1 MHYQFECRNN
11 SECIAIYNVCD
22 GIAQCIDASDE
33 AIDLECHKSRFN
45 VPNPTQIQQSINSGK
60 IINSKQSETK
70 SIETKAQPPIS
81 IYQHESRF
89 PQTNRASHTL
99 PVYNYPKTADS
110 EITRSSDD
118 HSIVPKKH
126 NFSPS
131 GERGVKN
138 NYNSQY
144 RGAWNQY
151 YQPNDA
157 YNGGDNRISSSGY
170 LVEPEYNY
178 GTNRDSSLNSGSY
191 WPSLGRKQ
199 SYDIS
204 DQFLSSGSQPYLPL
218 ANKPQNIGDEWQQAN
233 DRDSNYYDR
242 ISRPVLN
249 KPETMARPV
258 SQETSSDSRINTKV
272 RQMETQSALK
282 TKKEPQNQKFE
293 QQLKSQSKEES
304 KKPLV
309 QNQSTSYSHLASD
322 KGYVKS
328 PNIVAVSY
336 MHDSSQQSGRET
348 NSAVIA
354 LSLGL
359 LVTALL
365 IVLVGCRMKSFKRK
379 IARRGRTL
387 AHDADYLVNGMYL

>member
-1 MHYQFECRNN
+1 
-11 SECIAIYNVCD
+11 
-22 GIAQCIDASDE
+22 
-33 AIDLECHKSRFN
+33 
-45 VPNPTQIQQSINSGK
+45 
-60 IINSKQSETK
+60 
-70 SIETKAQPPIS
+70 
-81 IYQHESRF
+81 
-89 PQTNRASHTL
+89 
-99 PVYNYPKTADS
+99 
-110 EITRSSDD
+110 
-118 HSIVPKKH
+118 
-126 NFSPS
+126 
-131 GERGVKN
+131 
-138 NYNSQY
+138 
-144 RGAWNQY
+144 
-151 YQPNDA
+151 
-157 YNGGDNRISSSGY
+157 
-170 LVEPEYNY
+170 LVEPEYLNSY

-191 WPSLGRKQ
+191 WPSFGRQQ

-204 DQFLSSGSQPYLPL
+204 DQFLSSGGQPYSPL
-218 ANKPQNIGDEWQQAN
+218 VNKPQQNIGDEWQQGN

-242 ISRPVLN
+242 ISRPALN

-258 SQETSSDSRINTKV
+258 SQETSSDSRTNTKV
-272 RQMETQSALK
+272 QQMETQSALK
-282 TKKEPQNQKFE
+282 TKKESANQMFE

-304 KKPLV
+304 KKTLV
-309 QNQSTSYSHLASD
+309 PNQSTSYSHLGSD